1 MSWKDFYVY
10 AEPIKKNGLYVE
22 PVDFVNTEIQHA
34 EKVKI
39 FCGNDKDVVE
49 KEINDFIK
57 DKIFVDLRIS
67 AHTYSVTIIV
77 IYKEYP
83 F

>member
-1 MSWKDFYVY
+1 MNTNF
-10 AEPIKKNGLYVE
+10 YVE
-22 PVDFVNTEIQHA
+22 PVIPNS

-49 KEINDFIK
+49 REINEFIK

-77 IYKEYP
+77 IYKEFP